1 MTLESYRVHVEHL
14 WNEVK
19 RAKFYADTTGQ
30 VMYIDW
36 FHRATAKAKAAERYL
51 RKREAKEAAA

>member
-1 MTLESYRVHVEHL
+1 MTLERYRVHVEYL
-14 WNEVK
+14 WHEVN
-19 RAKFYADTTGQ
+19 RAKFYAETTGQ
-30 VMYIDW
+30 VIHWDW